1 MVEGLI
7 DMKYEIVVVGALD
20 TNCYL
25 VYDGESR
32 ECAIVDPGAEP
43 AKIIAAVADLEL
55 KPVMILNTHGH
66 LDHTGANSDIKAKY
80 RVPLSIHAADAPML
94 EAASDIEKSLMLDA
108 HHSPPPDRLFAEG
121 VEVLV
126 GGVALRVLHL
136 PGHTPGSVG
145 LLAGKVLFSGD
156 TLFCGGVGRTDLPGG
171 SRKDLQS
178 SIRDKILPLP
188 GETLVLPGHGPWTT
202 VEEEKVSNPFF
213 T

>member
-7 DMKYEIVVVGALD
+7 VMKYEIVVVGALD

-32 ECAIVDPGAEP
+32 DCAIVDPGADP

-55 KPVMILNTHGH
+55 KPMMILNTHGH
-66 LDHTGANSDIKAKY
+66 LDHTGANSDLKAKY

-94 EAASDIEKSLMLDA
+94 EAVSDIEKSLMLDA

-121 VEVLV
+121 DEIRV
-126 GGVALRVLHL
+126 GGVLLRVLHL

-145 LLAGKVLFSGD
+145 FLTERVLFSGD

-171 SRKDLQS
+171 SRKDLES

-202 VEEEKVSNPFF
+202 VEEEQVSNPFF